1 MVVEIAFGLQ
11 ARRLVVNVNQTF
23 MVYLT
28 LFFIDFSNFYDCRYS
43 LHKFVLFCLS

>member
-1 MVVEIAFGLQ
+1 MVVEMAFGLQ
-11 ARRLVVNVNQTF
+11 ARLLVVNVNQAS

-28 LFFIDFSNFYDCRYS
+28 LYFFNFSDFYDFRYS